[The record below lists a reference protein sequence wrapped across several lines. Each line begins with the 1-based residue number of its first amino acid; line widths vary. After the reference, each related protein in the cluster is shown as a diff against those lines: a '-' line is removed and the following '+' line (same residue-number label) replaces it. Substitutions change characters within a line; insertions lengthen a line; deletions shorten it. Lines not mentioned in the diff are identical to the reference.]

1 MDKIRVAICYDF
13 DKTLSQNDMQSYGF
27 IKRIGM
33 DIDDFWAECAR
44 FTAKHTSSN
53 ILSYLYMILEKCKEK
68 GIKPTKEFFMD
79 CAKDIEYFNGIDTY
93 FDNLN
98 KFAESKGVILEHYII
113 SSGLKEM
120 IEGSKIAKHFKEIYA
135 CSYAYDEN
143 GEAFWPAID
152 INYTNKTQFLY
163 RINKG
168 IYSPTDS
175 SVNNFMAHDERPI
188 PFENIIY
195 IGDSETDIPSMKL
208 LRAKHGIS
216 IGVYNADSLP
226 DYYKALINQN
236 RVDYIAKADYSE
248 NSELVNILKEIIETM
263 YHKDKLKKLNLKQRK
278 ITSEN

>member
-33 DIDDFWAECAR
+33 DINDFWAECGK
-44 FTAKHTSSN
+44 FTSQHMSSN
-53 ILSYLYMILEKCKEK
+53 ILSYLYMILKKCHEKS
-68 GIKPTKEFFMD
+68 IKPTKEFFMD

-98 KFAESKGVILEHYII
+98 SFAESKGVILEHYII

-168 IYSPTDS
+168 IYNPTDS
-175 SVNNFMAHDERPI
+175 SVNSYMAHDERPI

-236 RVDYIAKADYSE
+236 RVDYIAKADYSDD
-248 NSELVNILKEIIETM
+248 SELVNILKEIIETM